1 MHHKGFEFAKNPKY
15 DGYKNGIASKVY
27 KFFDEKSAACP
38 NKSFATDTGTR
49 INSNL
54 DSEK

>member
-27 KFFDEKSAACP
+27 KYFDEKSAACP